1 MSIWLGSKAAD
12 FYEQMYLLAIVI
24 HYGIIL
30 ILSLMDKE
38 YLQ

>member
-12 FYEQMYLLAIVI
+12 FYEQMYLAIVI